1 MRAPLLRSLP
11 GCVACL
17 QATFGAVR
25 SRGGAGF
32 SVDAMVPIQHCT
44 TPSHPPAVPL
54 SNDTPLQPSL
64 SLYLQERAAA
74 RGIEPGMIVEKQELI
89 QQLSAQ
95 DKDNSSACACAVCS
109 EDYES
114 GDVLRVLRCGH
125 KFHIECVDRWL
136 LACDF
141 SRPPACPM

>member
-1 MRAPLLRSLP
+1 M
-11 GCVACL
+11 
-17 QATFGAVR
+17 VR
-25 SRGGAGF
+25 
-32 SVDAMVPIQHCT
+32 
-44 TPSHPPAVPL
+44 L
-54 SNDTPLQPSL
+54 SNDISPHPLL

-89 QQLSAQ
+89 SSRLPCIFAIHLPRNTVPPFQERAAARGIELGMIVEKQELIQQLSAQ
-95 DKDNSSACACAVCS
+95 DRDNSSACTCAVCS